1 MIPTMEEQTPRRQP
15 SVRKKHRSTARR
27 GDTLLHSAARAGDLS
42 KLRQIL
48 APDSDNEESDVERP
62 IDWRALIARQNEAGE
77 TTLYAAADSGHA
89 EILKELLN
97 YADVD
102 LASVKTNAGSDALHT
117 AAKHGHADCVKE
129 LVNFCPEL
137 AMTTDSSNCTPL
149 YSAAT
154 QGHAEVVAD
163 LLMAND
169 GLLRIAK
176 SNGKTALHSAV
187 RGGHLEVVRA
197 LLVKGADLC
206 GRKDNKGQTPLHMAV
221 KGPSAEVVKE
231 LLRVDLSV
239 INVEDKKGNTALH
252 VATRKGREQIVRE
265 LLENKCINVNAL
277 NKLKETALDLAEK
290 SHFME
295 VASKIKSA
303 LKEAGAENG
312 KHLSQPKEGRELKQT
327 VSDIKHDLH
336 TQLEQIEKTQ
346 TRVSGIVNEINNFRT
361 EGISNTVNS
370 VTVVAVLIATIAFAA
385 IYTVPG
391 DYVGLPQQGPNLSLG
406 QALIAKKVA
415 FQVFFIFDSLGLFI
429 SLAVVVVQVSLVAWE
444 RKAQSRVI
452 FVFNKLMWM
461 ACLCTSV
468 AFIALSFIVVSHH
481 GLWIAITVTIIGGT
495 IILGTLATICYF
507 AVRQRYGRSRSSGRK
522 IRRSSRSRSY
532 SWSVMADLS
541 DSDICYSEHHK
552 IYAI

>member
-1 MIPTMEEQTPRRQP
+1 MEQQPLRQP
-15 SVRKKHRSTARR
+15 SVRKKHRSTGRR
-27 GDTLLHSAARAGDLS
+27 GDTQLHSAARSGDLS
-42 KLRQIL
+42 RLRKIL
-48 APDSDNEESDVERP
+48 SPDSDNDDSDVEKP
-62 IDWRALIARQNEAGE
+62 LDGRALIARQNEAGE
-77 TTLYAAADSGHA
+77 TTLYAAADSGHL
-89 EILKELLN
+89 EILKELLT

-102 LASVKTNAGSDALHT
+102 LAAVKSHTGSDALHA

-137 AMTTDSSNCTPL
+137 AMTVDSSSCRPL

-154 QGHAEVVAD
+154 LGHVEVVAE
-163 LLMAND
+163 LLAAND

-176 SNGKTALHSAV
+176 NNGKTALHSAV
-187 RGGHLEVVRA
+187 RGGHLEVVRV
-197 LLVKGADLC
+197 LLEKGADLC
-206 GRKDNKGQTPLHMAV
+206 GGKDLKGQTPLHMAV
-221 KGPSAEVVKE
+221 KGTSAEVVKE
-231 LLRVDLSV
+231 LLRIDPSV
-239 INVEDKKGNTALH
+239 INLEDKKGNTALH

-265 LLENKCINVNAL
+265 LLEYKGIDLNAL
-277 NKLKETALDLAEK
+277 NKLKETALDVAEK

-295 VASKIKSA
+295 VAPKIRSA

-312 KHLSQPKEGRELKQT
+312 KHISQPKEGRELKQT
-327 VSDIKHDLH
+327 VSEIKHDVH
-336 TQLEQIEKTQ
+336 TQLVQIEKTQ
-346 TRVSGIVNEINNFRT
+346 RRVTGIVNEINDFKS

-391 DYVGLPQQGPNLSLG
+391 NYAGPQNLSQPGISLG
-406 QALIAKKVA
+406 QSMIAKKVA
-415 FQVFFIFDSLGLFI
+415 FQIFFIFDSVGLFI

-481 GLWIAITVTIIGGT
+481 GLWIAITVTIIGGS
-495 IILGTLATICYF
+495 IILGTLATMCYF
-507 AVRQRYGRSRSSGRK
+507 ALRNRLGRSRSGRK

-541 DSDICYSEHHK
+541 DSDIEFQK

>member
-1 MIPTMEEQTPRRQP
+1 MEQQPLRQP
-15 SVRKKHRSTARR
+15 SVRKKHRSTGRR
-27 GDTLLHSAARAGDLS
+27 GDTQLHSAARSGDLS
-42 KLRQIL
+42 RLRKIL
-48 APDSDNEESDVERP
+48 SPDSDNDDSDVEKP
-62 IDWRALIARQNEAGE
+62 LDGRALIARQNEAGE
-77 TTLYAAADSGHA
+77 TTLYAAADSGHL
-89 EILKELLN
+89 EILKELLT
-97 YADVD
+97 YAHVD
-102 LASVKTNAGSDALHT
+102 LAAVKSHTGSDALHA
-117 AAKHGHADCVKE
+117 AAKHGHTDCVKE

-137 AMTTDSSNCTPL
+137 AMTVDSSSCRPL

-154 QGHAEVVAD
+154 LGHVEVVAE
-163 LLMAND
+163 LLAAND

-176 SNGKTALHSAV
+176 NNGKTALHSAV
-187 RGGHLEVVRA
+187 RGGHLEVVRV
-197 LLVKGADLC
+197 LLEKGADLC
-206 GRKDNKGQTPLHMAV
+206 GGKDLKGQTPLHMAV
-221 KGPSAEVVKE
+221 KGTSAEVVKE
-231 LLRVDLSV
+231 LLRIDPSV
-239 INVEDKKGNTALH
+239 INLEDKKGNTALH

-265 LLENKCINVNAL
+265 LLEYKGIDLNAL
-277 NKLKETALDLAEK
+277 NKLKETALDVAEK

-295 VASKIKSA
+295 VAPKIRSA

-312 KHLSQPKEGRELKQT
+312 KHISQPKEGRELKQT
-327 VSDIKHDLH
+327 VSEIKHDVH
-336 TQLEQIEKTQ
+336 TQLVQIEKTQ
-346 TRVSGIVNEINNFRT
+346 RRVTGIVNEINDFKS

-391 DYVGLPQQGPNLSLG
+391 NYAGPQNLSQPGISLG
-406 QALIAKKVA
+406 QAMIAKKVA
-415 FQVFFIFDSLGLFI
+415 FQIFFIFDSVGLFI

-481 GLWIAITVTIIGGT
+481 GLWIAITVTIIGGS
-495 IILGTLATICYF
+495 IILGTLATMCYF
-507 AVRQRYGRSRSSGRK
+507 ALRNRLGRSRSGRK

-541 DSDICYSEHHK
+541 DSDIEFQK

>member
-1 MIPTMEEQTPRRQP
+1 M
-15 SVRKKHRSTARR
+15 RKKHRSTGRR
-27 GDTLLHSAARAGDLS
+27 GDTQLHSAARSGDLS
-42 KLRQIL
+42 RLRKIL
-48 APDSDNEESDVERP
+48 SPDSDNDDSDVEKP
-62 IDWRALIARQNEAGE
+62 LDGRALIARQNEAGE
-77 TTLYAAADSGHA
+77 TTLYAAADSGHL
-89 EILKELLN
+89 EILKELLT

-102 LASVKTNAGSDALHT
+102 LAAVKSHTGSDALHA
-117 AAKHGHADCVKE
+117 AAKHGHTDCVKE

-137 AMTTDSSNCTPL
+137 AMTVDSSSCRPL

-154 QGHAEVVAD
+154 LGHVEVVAE
-163 LLMAND
+163 LLAAND

-176 SNGKTALHSAV
+176 NNGKTALHSAV
-187 RGGHLEVVRA
+187 RGGHLEVVRV
-197 LLVKGADLC
+197 LLEKGADLC
-206 GRKDNKGQTPLHMAV
+206 GGKDLKGQTPLHMAV
-221 KGPSAEVVKE
+221 KGTSAEVVKE
-231 LLRVDLSV
+231 LLRIDPSV
-239 INVEDKKGNTALH
+239 INLEDKKGNTALH

-265 LLENKCINVNAL
+265 LLEYKGIDLNAL
-277 NKLKETALDLAEK
+277 NKLKETALDVAEK

-295 VASKIKSA
+295 VAPKIRSA

-312 KHLSQPKEGRELKQT
+312 KHISQPKEGRELKQT
-327 VSDIKHDLH
+327 VSEIKHDVH
-336 TQLEQIEKTQ
+336 TQLVQIEKTQ
-346 TRVSGIVNEINNFRT
+346 RRVTGIVNEINDFKS

-391 DYVGLPQQGPNLSLG
+391 NYAGPQNLSQPGISLG
-406 QALIAKKVA
+406 QSMIAKKVA
-415 FQVFFIFDSLGLFI
+415 FQIFFIFDSVGLFI

-481 GLWIAITVTIIGGT
+481 GLWIAITVTIIGGS
-495 IILGTLATICYF
+495 IILGTLATMCYF
-507 AVRQRYGRSRSSGRK
+507 ALRNRLGRSRSGRK

-541 DSDICYSEHHK
+541 DSDIEFQK

>member
-1 MIPTMEEQTPRRQP
+1 MEPQQQLLPRQP
-15 SVRKKHRSTARR
+15 SVHRKHRPTGRR
-27 GDTLLHSAARAGDLS
+27 GDTPLHSAARSGDLS
-42 KLRQIL
+42 RIREIL
-48 APDSDNEESDVERP
+48 SADSENDDSDVERP
-62 IDWRALIARQNEAGE
+62 LDRRALIARRNEAGE
-77 TTLYAAADSGHA
+77 TTLYAAADCGHV
-89 EILKELLN
+89 EILKELLS

-102 LASVKTNAGSDALHT
+102 LAAVKTHAGSDALHA
-117 AAKHGHADCVKE
+117 AAKHGHVDCVKE
-129 LVNFCPEL
+129 LVSFCSEL

-154 QGHAEVVAD
+154 QGHAEVVAE
-163 LLMAND
+163 LLAANE

-197 LLVKGADLC
+197 LLGRGADLC
-206 GRKDNKGQTPLHMAV
+206 GRKDQKGQTPLHMAV

-231 LLRVDLSV
+231 LLRIDPSV
-239 INVEDKKGNTALH
+239 INVEDKKGNIALH

-265 LLENKCINVNAL
+265 LLEYKGINLNAL
-277 NKLKETALDLAEK
+277 NKLKETALDVAEK

-312 KHLSQPKEGRELKQT
+312 RHISQPKEGRELKQT

-336 TQLEQIEKTQ
+336 TQLVQIEKTQ
-346 TRVSGIVNEINNFRT
+346 TRVTGIVNEIDNFRT

-385 IYTVPG
+385 IYSVPG
-391 DYVGLPQQGPNLSLG
+391 SYVGLPQQSSTLSLG

-415 FQVFFIFDSLGLFI
+415 FQIFFIFDALGLFI

-452 FVFNKLMWM
+452 SVFNKLMWM

-481 GLWIAITVTIIGGT
+481 DLWIAITVTIIGGS
-495 IILGTLATICYF
+495 IILGTLGTMCYF
-507 AVRQRYGRSRSSGRK
+507 AVRHRIGRLRSRSRK

-541 DSDICYSEHHK
+541 DSDIYYSEYQ

>member
-1 MIPTMEEQTPRRQP
+1 MEQQPLRQP
-15 SVRKKHRSTARR
+15 SVRKKHRSTGRR
-27 GDTLLHSAARAGDLS
+27 GDTQLHSAARSGDLS
-42 KLRQIL
+42 RLRKIL
-48 APDSDNEESDVERP
+48 SPDSDNDDSDVEKP
-62 IDWRALIARQNEAGE
+62 LDGRALIARQNEAGE
-77 TTLYAAADSGHA
+77 TTLYAAADSGHL
-89 EILKELLN
+89 EILKELLT

-102 LASVKTNAGSDALHT
+102 LAAVKSHTGSDALHA
-117 AAKHGHADCVKE
+117 AAKHGHTDCVKE

-137 AMTTDSSNCTPL
+137 AMTVDSSSCRPL

-154 QGHAEVVAD
+154 LGHVEVVAE
-163 LLMAND
+163 LLAAND

-176 SNGKTALHSAV
+176 NNGKTALHSAV
-187 RGGHLEVVRA
+187 RGGHLEVVRV
-197 LLVKGADLC
+197 LLEKGADLC
-206 GRKDNKGQTPLHMAV
+206 GGKDLKGQTPLHMAV
-221 KGPSAEVVKE
+221 KGTSAEVVKE
-231 LLRVDLSV
+231 LLRIDPSV
-239 INVEDKKGNTALH
+239 INLEDKKGNTALH

-265 LLENKCINVNAL
+265 LLEYKGIDLNAL
-277 NKLKETALDLAEK
+277 NKLKETALDVAEK

-295 VASKIKSA
+295 VAPKIRSA

-312 KHLSQPKEGRELKQT
+312 KHISQPKEGRELKQT
-327 VSDIKHDLH
+327 VSEIKHDVH
-336 TQLEQIEKTQ
+336 TQLVQIEKTQ
-346 TRVSGIVNEINNFRT
+346 RRVTGIVNEINDFKS

-391 DYVGLPQQGPNLSLG
+391 NYAGPQNLSQPGISLG
-406 QALIAKKVA
+406 QAMIAKKVA
-415 FQVFFIFDSLGLFI
+415 FQIFFIFDSVGLFI

-481 GLWIAITVTIIGGT
+481 GLWIAITVTIIGGS
-495 IILGTLATICYF
+495 IILGTLATMCYF
-507 AVRQRYGRSRSSGRK
+507 ALRNRLGRSRSGRK

-541 DSDICYSEHHK
+541 DSDIEFQK

>member
-1 MIPTMEEQTPRRQP
+1 MEQQPLRQP
-15 SVRKKHRSTARR
+15 SVRKKHRSTGRR
-27 GDTLLHSAARAGDLS
+27 GDTQLHSAARSGDLS
-42 KLRQIL
+42 RLRKIL
-48 APDSDNEESDVERP
+48 SPDSDNDDSDVEKP
-62 IDWRALIARQNEAGE
+62 LDGRALIARQNEAGE
-77 TTLYAAADSGHA
+77 TTLYAAADSGHL
-89 EILKELLN
+89 EILKELLT

-102 LASVKTNAGSDALHT
+102 LAAVKSHTGSDALHA
-117 AAKHGHADCVKE
+117 AAKHGHTDCVKE

-137 AMTTDSSNCTPL
+137 AMTVDSSSCRPL

-154 QGHAEVVAD
+154 LGHVEVVAE
-163 LLMAND
+163 LLAAND

-176 SNGKTALHSAV
+176 NNGKTALHSAV
-187 RGGHLEVVRA
+187 RGGHLEVVRV
-197 LLVKGADLC
+197 LLEKGADLC
-206 GRKDNKGQTPLHMAV
+206 GGKDLKGQTPLHMAV
-221 KGPSAEVVKE
+221 KGTSAEVVKE
-231 LLRVDLSV
+231 LLRIDPSV
-239 INVEDKKGNTALH
+239 INLEDKKGNTALH

-265 LLENKCINVNAL
+265 LLEYKGIDLNAL
-277 NKLKETALDLAEK
+277 NKLKETALDVAEK

-295 VASKIKSA
+295 VAPKIRSA

-312 KHLSQPKEGRELKQT
+312 KHISQPKEGRELKQT
-327 VSDIKHDLH
+327 VSEIKHDVH
-336 TQLEQIEKTQ
+336 TQLVQIEKTQ
-346 TRVSGIVNEINNFRT
+346 RRVTGIVNEINDFKS

-391 DYVGLPQQGPNLSLG
+391 NYAGPQNLSQPGISLG
-406 QALIAKKVA
+406 QSMIAKKVA
-415 FQVFFIFDSLGLFI
+415 FQIFFIFDSVGLFI

-481 GLWIAITVTIIGGT
+481 GLWIAITVTIIGGS
-495 IILGTLATICYF
+495 IILGTLATMCYF
-507 AVRQRYGRSRSSGRK
+507 ALRNRLGRSRSGRK

-541 DSDICYSEHHK
+541 DSDIEFQK